1 MGAHHVGKRIWPD
14 YTIKG
19 VTKEQLDQL
28 KMIDLTITKNDLGL
42 HEAVCT
48 ATPYITV
55 TRAKAD
61 RDDLEYELR
70 RAFEELVGEVVT
82 RQLKEEF

>member
-1 MGAHHVGKRIWPD
+1 
-14 YTIKG
+14 
-19 VTKEQLDQL
+19 
-28 KMIDLTITKNDLGL
+28 MIDLTVTKNDLGL

-48 ATPYITV
+48 LQLPSITV

-70 RAFEELVGEVVT
+70 NAFENLVGEIVQK
-82 RQLKEEF
+82 QLKEEF

>member
-1 MGAHHVGKRIWPD
+1 
-14 YTIKG
+14 
-19 VTKEQLDQL
+19 
-28 KMIDLTITKNDLGL
+28 MIDLTITRNDLGL

-48 ATPYITV
+48 LQLPTITV

-70 RAFEELVGEVVT
+70 NAFENLVGEIVT
-82 RQLKEEF
+82 KQLKEEF

>member
-1 MGAHHVGKRIWPD
+1 
-14 YTIKG
+14 
-19 VTKEQLDQL
+19 
-28 KMIDLTITKNDLGL
+28 MIDLRVQKNDLGL
-42 HEAVCT
+42 HEATCT
-48 ATPYITV
+48 LTLPSITV

>member
-1 MGAHHVGKRIWPD
+1 MK
-14 YTIKG
+14 
-19 VTKEQLDQL
+19 L
-28 KMIDLTITKNDLGL
+28 MIELSVSKNELGL
-42 HEAVCT
+42 HEATCT
-48 ATPYITV
+48 LTLPTMTV

>member
-1 MGAHHVGKRIWPD
+1 MN
-14 YTIKG
+14 
-19 VTKEQLDQL
+19 Q
-28 KMIDLTITKNDLGL
+28 MIDLTVSKNELGL
-42 HEAVCT
+42 HEATCT
-48 ATPYITV
+48 LTLPTMTV

>member
-1 MGAHHVGKRIWPD
+1 
-14 YTIKG
+14 
-19 VTKEQLDQL
+19 
-28 KMIDLTITKNDLGL
+28 MIELTITKNDLGL
-42 HEAVCT
+42 HQ
-48 ATPYITV
+48 ATCSLTLPTITV

-70 RAFEELVGEVVT
+70 RAFEEIVGEVAT

>member
-1 MGAHHVGKRIWPD
+1 MEMI
-14 YTIKG
+14 
-19 VTKEQLDQL
+19 ELD
-28 KMIDLTITKNDLGL
+28 ITRNELGL

-48 ATPYITV
+48 LSLPAMTV

-82 RQLKEEF
+82 KQLKEEF

>member
-1 MGAHHVGKRIWPD
+1 
-14 YTIKG
+14 
-19 VTKEQLDQL
+19 
-28 KMIDLTITKNDLGL
+28 MIELNITRNDLGL
-42 HEAVCT
+42 HEASCT
-48 ATPYITV
+48 LQLPTMTV

>member
-1 MGAHHVGKRIWPD
+1 
-14 YTIKG
+14 
-19 VTKEQLDQL
+19 
-28 KMIDLTITKNDLGL
+28 MIDLTITKNDLGL

-48 ATPYITV
+48 LQLPTITV

-70 RAFEELVGEVVT
+70 NAFENLVGEIVT
-82 RQLKEEF
+82 KQLKEEF